1 MPYYVK
7 SIRAYLQLAGSEDG
21 QHFPIPTV
29 CDVHPAGVDVP
40 NLAAFNMRSRN
51 IYRCS
56 VETVTRRRDG
66 TLAPAVFI
74 VICTRDS
81 IAASVAPLHEKVMW
95 PGHIFIFRAAMDL
108 IHGPNTSRL
117 VNMRGSDGE
126 AALTII
132 RL

>member
-1 MPYYVK
+1 MPYFVK
-7 SIRAYLQLAGSEDG
+7 SIRAWHQQAGSEEG
-21 QHFPIPTV
+21 RYFPITTV
-29 CDVHPAGVDVP
+29 CDVHPAGMDVP
-40 NLAAFNMRSRN
+40 HLNAFNMRSRN
-51 IYRCS
+51 IYRCT
-56 VETVTRRRDG
+56 VEAITRRRDG
-66 TLAPAVFI
+66 TLAPSVFI
-74 VICTRDS
+74 VACTRDS